1 MLSYH
6 RIAARHRWTARP
18 SEDRLVTR
26 EPPRENVGEA
36 AEAYAGRTAYA
47 TQSQH
52 GVTETPSRKSFTDTV
67 EE

>member
-1 MLSYH
+1 
-6 RIAARHRWTARP
+6 
-18 SEDRLVTR
+18 LVKL
-26 EPPRENVGEA
+26 PRQTL
-36 AEAYAGRTAYA
+36 GRTAYA